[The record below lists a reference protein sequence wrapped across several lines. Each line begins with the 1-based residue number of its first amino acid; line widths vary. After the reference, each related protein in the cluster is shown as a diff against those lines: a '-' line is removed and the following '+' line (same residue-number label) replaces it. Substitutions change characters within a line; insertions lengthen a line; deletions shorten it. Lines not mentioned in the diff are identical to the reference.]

1 MDASATADMGPK
13 SEQHLHEEF
22 HAMLTAKK
30 LAIAPSDA
38 QRHAHARTTALV
50 RASLQAG
57 INYDRCGHLAKPPK
71 TR

>member
-1 MDASATADMGPK
+1 MHASATADMGPK
-13 SEQHLHEEF
+13 SEQHLHEEL
-22 HAMLTAKK
+22 AMLTAKK